1 MPFFKRKGTRKRHT
15 DKTGFTSYDDVY
27 AIIKDNVEDVEF
39 HQIEPAVVLNVLLDP
54 KDYPTIK
61 GPNEGL
67 IPDYSFYGT
76 IKARFVES
84 QKDGDEIVG
93 FIKPM
98 SSHIVAYP
106 LIGEVVN
113 IATHGGQLYY
123 YNPLNL
129 RNKINVNLAGGQ
141 EGDGK
146 VTEGATEFNRP
157 LHSEHGDI
165 TINGRFGNGVKLGS
179 DPSYQY
185 PDIKITNRQAVLP
198 VQVVDDYVSH
208 PQGINTDG
216 SSIFVT
222 SGPIRKEDQLIPAAS
237 STSIPNVLD
246 GDMVTINSD
255 KLVFNAKGNKKE
267 SGNNGDVHL
276 IARENINLVSN
287 NEINLELG
295 VGSFGRITFGDSES
309 VNPILKGNQTE
320 ELFNDIFS
328 SLENFCN
335 SVSSATG
342 IAEIAD
348 SAKQMNKEISKLK
361 NNNLPNIKSDMVFIG
376 ENFSDEI
383 TEVTEV
389 DGSSEAIVAG
399 GVRG

>member
-1 MPFFKRKGTRKRHT
+1 MPFFKRKGTRKRHV

-27 AIIKDNVEDVEF
+27 AIIKDNVEDVEY
-39 HQIEPAVVLNVLLDP
+39 HQIEPAIVLNVLLDP
-54 KDYPTIK
+54 EDYPTIK
-61 GPNEGL
+61 GPNGEL

-84 QKDGDEIVG
+84 QKEGDEISG
-93 FIKPM
+93 YIKPL

-106 LIGEVVN
+106 IIGEAVN
-113 IATHGGQLYY
+113 IASHGGQLYY

-129 RNKINVNLAGGQ
+129 KNKINMNIAGGQ

-146 VTEGATEFNRP
+146 ITEGSTEFNRP
-157 LHSEHGDI
+157 IHSEHGDV

-198 VQVVDDYVSH
+198 VQIADDYVSH

-222 SGPIRKEDQLIPAAS
+222 SGPLRKEDQLIPAAS
-237 STSIPNVLD
+237 SKSIPNVLD

-255 KLVFNAKGNKKE
+255 KLVFNAKGSKSE
-267 SGNNGDVHL
+267 SGNNGDVHM
-276 IARENINLVSN
+276 IAREAINLIAN

-295 VGSFGRITFGDSES
+295 IGSFGKITLGDSAS
-309 VNPILKGNQTE
+309 VNPILKGDQTKD
-320 ELFNDIFS
+320 LFEGIFS
-328 SLENFCN
+328 SLDTFCN
-335 SVSSATG
+335 TLSTVTG
-342 IAEIAD
+342 ITEVAD
-348 SAKQMNKEISKLK
+348 AAIKLK
-361 NNNLPNIKSDMVFIG
+361 KDLTLAKKWLPQIKSDFAFIG
-376 ENFSDEI
+376 ENHREEIGEI
-383 TEVTEV
+383 TDV
-389 DGSSEAIVAG
+389 DGSSEQIVSG